1 MKAHARHSQP
11 ETLLVADC
19 RLQGNVDAKRKVD
32 SSSVQQQAVGLAL
45 HLALASARVTT

>member
-19 RLQGNVDAKRKVD
+19 RLQDNEDAKPKVH
-32 SSSVQQQAVGLAL
+32 SASKQQ
-45 HLALASARVTT
+45 